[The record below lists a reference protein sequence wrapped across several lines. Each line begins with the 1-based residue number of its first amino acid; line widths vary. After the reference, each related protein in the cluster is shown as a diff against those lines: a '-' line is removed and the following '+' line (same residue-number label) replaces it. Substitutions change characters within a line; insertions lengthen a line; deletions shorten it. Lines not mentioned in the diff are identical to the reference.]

1 MQPHDLDG
9 DLFPLYS
16 EIMNATSAADIFGNL
31 PEGMS
36 RGDYFRQL
44 RHALNPV
51 RFSNPTDSAAAED
64 ARAELERLYREAR
77 GIGITPYPTFTIGP
91 FRYTPRRV
99 LAENSDMRT
108 FLVDAVDTTKT
119 MAKTMVLK
127 VPRTEVGKAHLG
139 LELENLRRFASASSL
154 DPLYRLRDTLP
165 LPPTTIEIDGA
176 TALMRPYY
184 NEHMSVADIME
195 RFQYHL
201 PLPHAAWIGR
211 RVLALPRTAEMARLE
226 HGSVHAGHILVHPVS
241 HEPVYLGWGH
251 ATPAGQVPRDE
262 SIRAATAVV
271 ASLLSDKN
279 GHFHPEVPDEFREF
293 VEATLTANN
302 LPSSVEVLDTF
313 TDIVRRHLG
322 RQYHPLTIPN

>member
-1 MQPHDLDG
+1 MQPNNLDG

-16 EIMNATSAADIFGNL
+16 EIMNATSASDIFDNIPG
-31 PEGMS
+31 GMS
-36 RGDYFRQL
+36 QRDYFRQL
-44 RHALNPV
+44 RHAVNPA
-51 RFSNPTDSAAAED
+51 RFTNPSDSAAAED

-77 GIGITPYPTFTIGP
+77 GIGTTPYPTFTIGTS
-91 FRYTPRRV
+91 RYTPRRV
-99 LAENSDMRT
+99 LTENSDVRT
-108 FLVDAVDTTKT
+108 FLVETEEKSLESTR
-119 MAKTMVLK
+119 MMVLK
-127 VPRTEVGKAHLG
+127 VPRTEAGAARLG

-154 DPLYRLRDTLP
+154 DPLYRLRNTLP
-165 LPPTTIEIDGA
+165 LPPTTIEIDGV

-184 NEHMSVADIME
+184 HEHMSVADIIE

-211 RVLALPRTAEMARLE
+211 RVLALPRTGEMARLE
-226 HGSVHAGHILVHPVS
+226 HSSVHAGHILVHPVS

-251 ATPAGQVPRDE
+251 ATPAGQAPRDE
-262 SIRAATAVV
+262 SIRAATAAV
-271 ASLLSDKN
+271 ASLLSDGA
-279 GHFHPEVPDEFREF
+279 GHFHPEVPNEFREF
-293 VEATLTANN
+293 VETTLTAKN